1 MRCNVRFESETGEG
15 RDVSRSV
22 SIVVHDDIEF
32 ILQRLHNYFQDFL
45 NFFLLRVQDAEILCR
60 EIF

>member
-1 MRCNVRFESETGEG
+1 MFGSKAKLEREEMYQGS
-15 RDVSRSV
+15 VSR
-22 SIVVHDDIEF
+22 VVHDDVEF
-32 ILQRLHNYFQDFL
+32 ILQRLHNYFQYFL